1 MNKAEFLDMLR
12 EVMDREEELNE
23 EMLLDDVEEY
33 DSLAALSL
41 MAMFD
46 EYGIDVS
53 PKTFEGLKTIRDLV
67 NLAMRGIIDEG

>member
-1 MNKAEFLDMLR
+1 MNKAEFLDMIR
-12 EVMDREEELNE
+12 EVMDREEELKE
-23 EMLLDDVEEY
+23 EMLLEDVEEY

-53 PKTFEGLKTIRDLV
+53 PKTFEELKTVRDLV
-67 NLAMRGIIDEG
+67 DLAMRGIINEG